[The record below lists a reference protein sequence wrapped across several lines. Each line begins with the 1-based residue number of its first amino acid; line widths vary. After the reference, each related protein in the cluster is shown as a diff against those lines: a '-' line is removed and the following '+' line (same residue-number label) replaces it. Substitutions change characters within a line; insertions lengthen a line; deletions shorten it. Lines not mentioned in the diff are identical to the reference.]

1 MTSSAEP
8 IHGDTNVFN
17 VLDRIG
23 TAIELYRDGHTWE
36 EVAQVCGYASRGS
49 AHSAVTAH
57 LRRNV
62 DQNVTDM
69 RAIEGRRFDADE
81 LRLRQII
88 ATSTDEKMVIRAIE
102 ARTRLSARRARLF
115 GLDAPLNV
123 SLDLTAAQAF
133 LVDRVQGILARRQAE
148 TGGQPPELVQGS
160 VEERTDG

>member
-1 MTSSAEP
+1 MSSGAES

-23 TAIELYRDGHTWE
+23 TAIELYRDGHTWD
-36 EVAQVCGYASRGS
+36 EVAQVCGYASRGA
-49 AHSAVTAH
+49 AHSAVTTY

-62 DQNVTDM
+62 DQNVMDL

-123 SLDLTAAQAF
+123 TLDLTAAQAL

-148 TGGQPPELVQGS
+148 TTSPPHEVVQGS
-160 VEERTDG
+160 VEERTEG